1 MSAVLVDTHA
11 LLWFL
16 AADPRLSDRA
26 RETIED
32 TNVVPF
38 VSVAS
43 TLEIAIKASLGRLA
57 VPDDLPEQVAGQ
69 GFVSAPL
76 EAEHAWRV
84 KTLENEGH
92 KDPFDRLIA
101 AQALVEGLPVVS
113 ADSQF
118 DRYGVKRTW

>member
-16 AADPRLSDRA
+16 AGDPKLSENA

-32 TNVVPF
+32 TTVIPF
-38 VSVAS
+38 VSAAS

-57 VPDDLPEQVAGQ
+57 VPDDLPEQLAGQ
-69 GFVSAPL
+69 GFLSAPV
-76 EAEHAWRV
+76 EEEHAWRV
-84 KTLENEGH
+84 RTLEGASH

-113 ADSQF
+113 ADRQF
-118 DRYGVKRTW
+118 ELYGVKRTW

>member
-1 MSAVLVDTHA
+1 MLVDTHA

-32 TNVVPF
+32 AKVIPF

-57 VPDDLPEQVAGQ
+57 VPDDLPEQLAGQ
-69 GFVSAPL
+69 GFVSAPV

-84 KTLENEGH
+84 RALDGEDH

-113 ADSQF
+113 ADPAF
-118 DRYGVKRTW
+118 DRYGVRRKW

>member
-1 MSAVLVDTHA
+1 LSAVLVDTHA

-32 TNVVPF
+32 VNVVPF

-43 TLEIAIKASLGRLA
+43 ALEIAIKASLGRLA
-57 VPDDLPEQVAGQ
+57 VPDDLPEQLAGQ
-69 GFVSAPL
+69 GFVSAPV

-84 KTLENEGH
+84 KTLDSKDH

-113 ADSQF
+113 ADPAF
-118 DRYGVKRTW
+118 DRYGVRRTW

>member
-32 TNVVPF
+32 ANVIPF

-57 VPDDLPEQVAGQ
+57 VPDDLPEQLAGQ
-69 GFVSAPL
+69 GFVSAPV

-84 KTLENEGH
+84 KALDSEDH

-113 ADSQF
+113 ADPAF
-118 DRYGVKRTW
+118 DRYGVSRTW

>member
-16 AADPRLSDRA
+16 AADPRLSNRA
-26 RETIED
+26 RETIEEE
-32 TNVVPF
+32 NVIPF

-57 VPDDLPEQVAGQ
+57 VPDDLPEQLAGQ
-69 GFVSAPL
+69 GFVSAPV

-84 KTLENEGH
+84 KTLDSEDH

-118 DRYGVKRTW
+118 DRYGVRRTW

>member
-16 AADPRLSDRA
+16 AADPRLSERA

-32 TNVVPF
+32 ANVVPF
-38 VSVAS
+38 VSAAS

-57 VPDDLPEQVAGQ
+57 VPDDLPEQLAGQ
-69 GFVSAPL
+69 GFVSAPV

-84 KTLENEGH
+84 KALGNDDH

-113 ADSQF
+113 ADPAF
-118 DRYGVKRTW
+118 DHYGVARSW